1 MKFLVQFF
9 YAIFVSMRF
18 SSQGLTMLLLWDV
31 VVFCLAAVACA
42 EVGIKAHL
50 LLRGER
56 PAIPTGY
63 NLVSGMYGHVTYI
76 PRAEYADRQ
85 AMLQKH
91 AVRVAGDPTC
101 IISMQDHMI
110 SSKPGNSGGGD
121 NKKRVVILNEGAGDC
136 FAVLGL
142 EPKLTSTAF
151 CDICGGLLGF
161 Q

>member
-1 MKFLVQFF
+1 M
-9 YAIFVSMRF
+9 
-18 SSQGLTMLLLWDV
+18 GCWG
-31 VVFCLAAVACA
+31 FCLAAVACA

-101 IISMQDHMI
+101 IISMQDHVI
-110 SSKPGNSGGGD
+110 SSTPGISDGGD

-142 EPKLTSTAF
+142 EPKLTSTA
-151 CDICGGLLGF
+151 L
-161 Q
+161 

>member
-1 MKFLVQFF
+1 
-9 YAIFVSMRF
+9 
-18 SSQGLTMLLLWDV
+18 
-31 VVFCLAAVACA
+31 
-42 EVGIKAHL
+42 
-50 LLRGER
+50 
-56 PAIPTGY
+56 
-63 NLVSGMYGHVTYI
+63 MYGHVTYI

-110 SSKPGNSGGGD
+110 SSTPGISDGGD

-142 EPKLTSTAF
+142 EPKLTSTA
-151 CDICGGLLGF
+151 LWHL
-161 Q
+161 